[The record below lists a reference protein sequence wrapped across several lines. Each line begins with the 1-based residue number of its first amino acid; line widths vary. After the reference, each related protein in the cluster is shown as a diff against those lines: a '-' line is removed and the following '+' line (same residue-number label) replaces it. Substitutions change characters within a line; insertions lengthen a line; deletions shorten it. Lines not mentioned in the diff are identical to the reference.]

1 MAKRPDAVIF
11 DLGNTL
17 VSVNFDRVMLNLTGR
32 PGKGVRHEDLDTQGI
47 MTQWWTGRL
56 TPAEFH
62 REINAR
68 TGQNLTYEEFV
79 ASWCD
84 IFGTIP
90 GMEELLR
97 EVAAVTK
104 VGILSDTDPLHWAF
118 ELIQHPWLKLVPKPT
133 LSHEIHHTKPNPEA
147 YLAAAA
153 NIGLPPEKCLF
164 VDDIERNVI
173 GARAVGMQA
182 VQFTGVEALRA
193 YLVEAGI
200 LAR

>member
-1 MAKRPDAVIF
+1 MVQRPDAVIF

-17 VSVNFDRVMLNLTGR
+17 VSVNFDRVMQNLTGR
-32 PGKGVRHEDLDTQGI
+32 PSHDVHHEDLDNQGI
-47 MTQWWTGRL
+47 MTRWWTGCI

-62 REINAR
+62 REICAR
-68 TGQNLTYEEFV
+68 TGQDLTYEEFV

-84 IFGTIP
+84 IFGSIP
-90 GMEELLR
+90 GMEDLLR

-118 ELIQHPWLKLVPKPT
+118 ELVQHPWLKLVPNPT
-133 LSHEIHHTKPNPEA
+133 LSHEIHQVKPNPEA

-153 NIGLPPEKCLF
+153 NVGLPPEQCLF
-164 VDDIERNVI
+164 IDDIERNVI

-182 VQFTGVEALRA
+182 VQFTDVEALRA

-200 LAR
+200 LG